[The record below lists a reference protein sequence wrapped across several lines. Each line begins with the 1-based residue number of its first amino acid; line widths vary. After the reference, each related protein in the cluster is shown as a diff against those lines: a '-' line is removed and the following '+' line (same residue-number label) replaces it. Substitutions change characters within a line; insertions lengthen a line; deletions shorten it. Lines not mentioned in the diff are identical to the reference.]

1 MEFNYAEFKKDMQRE
16 GHRVTKHGDYI
27 TVEPNNNAHGY
38 SKGFGSA
45 WDFIPEQYYRQ
56 LKFVNMDHFNN
67 IIYKAKFKIM

>member
-1 MEFNYAEFKKDMQRE
+1 MKFNYEEFKKAMQRE

-27 TVEPNNNAHGY
+27 TIEPNNNARGY
-38 SKGFGSA
+38 STGFGSA
-45 WDFIPEQYYRQ
+45 WDLIPEQYYRQ